1 VAGLFVRSVQKA
13 QAVDLGF
20 EPGHVLTA
28 KIDLRDRQFTSQ
40 RRAEFYRQLSERVAG
55 LPGVQ
60 KVSLSDTFPLGN
72 TRTQIVTAGDLPPM
86 EIASSTVDADYFETM
101 GIRLVRGRD
110 FLSQERNTV
119 IVNEAMARRFWPNE
133 DAIGKTILLRRAG
146 PRQVVVGIARDG
158 KYWSLGDAARP
169 FLYLP
174 FKGVDALN
182 LYLLMRTAP
191 PPEAMIVRVREAIQK
206 VDADLPGSIVRTA
219 NDQIQRWLEP
229 AREGA
234 RLLSILGTLAL
245 ALALTGVYGLLAQLV
260 AQRTP
265 EIAIRVALGAS
276 RRSVIGLVFRQGGLL
291 LAAGVALG
299 IAGAAATTRLFA
311 SLISGVGAMD
321 VVTLAALAAVMIVTG
336 IAATLVP
343 AYRAVRIQPAQVL
356 RAE

>member
-1 VAGLFVRSVQKA
+1 
-13 QAVDLGF
+13 
-20 EPGHVLTA
+20 
-28 KIDLRDRQFTSQ
+28 
-40 RRAEFYRQLSERVAG
+40 
-55 LPGVQ
+55 
-60 KVSLSDTFPLGN
+60 
-72 TRTQIVTAGDLPPM
+72 M

-110 FLSQERNTV
+110 FLPQERSAV
-119 IVNEAMARRFWPNE
+119 IVNEAMARRFWPNQ
-133 DAIGKTILLRRAG
+133 DAIGKTILLRRGG

-174 FKGVDALN
+174 FKGMDALN

-191 PPEAMIVRVREAIQK
+191 PPEAMIARVREAIQK
-206 VDADLPGSIVRTA
+206 VDGDLPGSSVRTA

-276 RRSVIGLVFRQGGLL
+276 RRSVIGLVFRQSGLM

-311 SLISGVGAMD
+311 SLISGVGVTDA
-321 VVTLAALAAVMIVTG
+321 VTLAAVSAVMIVTG
-336 IAATLVP
+336 IMATVAP
-343 AYRAVRIQPAQVL
+343 AYRAVRIEPAQVL
-356 RAE
+356 RSE